1 MKFQVGR
8 FTCEI
13 LLDEDGKMKI
23 LWSPELP
30 KYLNRGER
38 DQYQAGVA
46 EFLARLEDN
55 HSSQTVRND
64 RNVARLNGS
73 G

>member
-8 FTCEI
+8 FTCQI
-13 LLDEDGKMKI
+13 MLDDDGKMKI
-23 LWSPELP
+23 LWSPEQP

-55 HSSQTVRND
+55 QPRQM
-64 RNVARLNGS
+64 VARLNGS

>member
-8 FTCEI
+8 FTCQI
-13 LLDEDGKMKI
+13 MLDEEGKMKI
-23 LWSPELP
+23 LWSPEQP

-55 HSSQTVRND
+55 HPSRAIGDD
-64 RNVARLNGS
+64 RNLARLNGS